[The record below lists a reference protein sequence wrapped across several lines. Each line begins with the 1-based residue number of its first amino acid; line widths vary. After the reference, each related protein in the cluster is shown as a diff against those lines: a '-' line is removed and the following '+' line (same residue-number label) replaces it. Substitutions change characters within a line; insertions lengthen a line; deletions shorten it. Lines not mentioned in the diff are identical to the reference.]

1 MQLKN
6 YESGRKTRNPG
17 TGYSRATRWEDL
29 GGQSLRR
36 VDPKKDWLELDDWE
50 DEEDVLGEIYK

>member
-6 YESGRKTRNPG
+6 YESGRKTRNPS
-17 TGYSRATRWEDL
+17 TGKTRATRWEDL

-36 VDPKKDWLELDDWE
+36 INPREDWLELDEWE
-50 DEEDVLGEIYK
+50 DEEEDD